1 MNKWVRRAVFVI
13 LLLIF
18 LGSAGMVF
26 SILRQYRT
34 SEQLYED
41 AVTQFISVV
50 TVPGAA
56 ASQGSDSAADITADA
71 AEAPAS
77 AQSMGREEATV
88 QAATPE
94 ASEGSVPQP
103 GADTNV
109 LDEIAPLIV
118 DFAALQQIA
127 PDAQAWLYC
136 PGTVINYPVVQGED
150 DDYYLHRSYDGA
162 YNYPG
167 SIFIEALNQPGF
179 QDYNTI
185 LYGHNMRDGS
195 MFACLSSWA
204 DQAFYET
211 HPVMWLL
218 TPQQD
223 YKVELFSSY
232 TISAYSDTYQI
243 ITQPGE
249 ELNGYLD
256 MAVANS
262 DFQSAVELDPEA
274 HYVLFSTCAYVF
286 NNARYVLHGMLQP
299 VSSAGGR
306 PLTSSG

>member
-1 MNKWVRRAVFVI
+1 MNKWVRRGIFLI

-34 SEQLYED
+34 SERLYDD

-50 TVPGAA
+50 TVQNGAEEGLDGPAQTTVTTSGGPGPVAA
-56 ASQGSDSAADITADA
+56 NQSADQSGGDA
-71 AEAPAS
+71 VA
-77 AQSMGREEATV
+77 G
-88 QAATPE
+88 
-94 ASEGSVPQP
+94 VPG
-103 GADTNV
+103 GADPGEAERDSFAS
-109 LDEIAPLIV
+109 DEIAPLIV
-118 DFAALQQIA
+118 DFEALRAVA

-167 SIFIEALNQPGF
+167 SIFAEALNQPDF

-204 DQAFYET
+204 DQVFYEE

-218 TPQQD
+218 TPRQD
-223 YKVELFSSY
+223 YKVELFSGY

-262 DFQSAVELDPEA
+262 DFDSRVELNQEA
-274 HYVLFSTCAYVF
+274 HYVLLSTCAYVF
-286 NNARYVLHGMLQP
+286 NNARYVLHGMLRP
-299 VSSAGGR
+299 VNSAGGR
-306 PLTSSG
+306 PLS

>member
-1 MNKWVRRAVFVI
+1 MNKWVRRAILVI

-26 SILRQYRT
+26 SVLHQYHT
-34 SEQLYED
+34 SERLYDD

-50 TVPGAA
+50 TVQNAAEETTDDLSWGAETPAGETGVAA
-56 ASQGSDSAADITADA
+56 ANQQPDQTAQDGAVSAPTGTVSENAFASD
-71 AEAPAS
+71 E
-77 AQSMGREEATV
+77 V
-88 QAATPE
+88 
-94 ASEGSVPQP
+94 
-103 GADTNV
+103 
-109 LDEIAPLIV
+109 APLIV
-118 DFAALQQIA
+118 DFAALKSAA

-167 SIFIEALNQPGF
+167 SIFAEALNQPDF

-195 MFACLSSWA
+195 MFACLSEWA
-204 DQAFYET
+204 DQTFYEE

-223 YKVELFSSY
+223 YKVELFSGY

-249 ELNGYLD
+249 ELDGYLD

-262 DFQSAVELDPEA
+262 DFLSAVELNPNA

-286 NNARYVLHGMLQP
+286 NNARYVLHGMLRP
-299 VSSAGGR
+299 VNSAGGI
-306 PLTSSG
+306 PLS